1 MKLLKFLKYLYNNFF
16 LKNRVIKNLYNTKF
30 NKSVLIVYLV
40 SAFNKKKNISHS
52 NLTECRTF
60 DEIFKEMGYNI
71 DVINLN
77 STKKIKKQYD
87 VVLGMDVALEQ
98 SFLNKKD
105 STKHIFYATGACP
118 IYSNMISTKKA
129 RDFYLKN
136 KVLLLNSIR
145 KIEYTQD
152 FQIFLSD
159 AVIVLGNDFVKNTY
173 LQYDDQ
179 KQRYKNLNAF
189 YFDII
194 NPHISKKDFGTARKN
209 FIWFGSLGALHK
221 GLDIVID
228 YFLEHPEYNLYICG
242 LNTSEKIFL
251 DFYMSK
257 INNKKNIHL
266 CGFLK
271 IGSIEFNNLVNNCA
285 FALYPSLS
293 EGGSPALLN
302 IIANGVII
310 PIHSKQS
317 GIDFDKGF
325 SFELEENTSIAI
337 GKVVSKIEVM
347 SDNNIKNMAIECTNY
362 VRSHFTYER
371 YKDNLR
377 NIVKNILNNNL

>member
-302 IIANGVII
+302 IIANGGII

>member
-1 MKLLKFLKYLYNNFF
+1 MKIELLKNIYHSII
-16 LKNRVIKNLYNTKF
+16 KNRTLNNVYKTSF
-30 NKSVLIVYLV
+30 SKSVLIVYLT
-40 SAFNKKKNISHS
+40 SAFNKKENISHS
-52 NLTECRTF
+52 NMTECRTF
-60 DEIFKEMGYNI
+60 AEIFREIGYNI

-77 STKKIKKQYD
+77 STRKIKKQYD
-87 VVLGMDVALEQ
+87 VILGMDVALEK
-98 SFLNKKD
+98 SFFNKKN

-129 RDFYLKN
+129 RDFYYKN
-136 KVLLLNSIR
+136 KILLLDSIR

-159 AVIVLGNDFVKNTY
+159 SVIVLGNDFVKNTY
-173 LQYDDQ
+173 LQYDDE
-179 KQRYKNLNAF
+179 KQRYKNLDAF

-194 NPHISKKDFGTARKN
+194 NPDISKKDFRKARRN

-221 GLDIVID
+221 GLDVVID

-242 LNTSEKIFL
+242 LNKSEKNLL

-266 CGFLK
+266 SGFLK

-302 IIANGVII
+302 IIANGGII
-310 PIHSKQS
+310 PIYSKQS
-317 GIDFDKGF
+317 GIDFGKEI
-325 SFELEENTSIAI
+325 SFELDENTSIAI
-337 GKVVSKIEVM
+337 GEVISKIEM
-347 SDNNIKNMAIECTNY
+347 IPDKNIKNMAIECTNY
-362 VRSHFTYER
+362 VRSHFTYEK
-371 YKDNLR
+371 YKNNLKD
-377 NIVKNILNNNL
+377 IIENILKK

>member
-1 MKLLKFLKYLYNNFF
+1 MKIELLKNIYHSII
-16 LKNRVIKNLYNTKF
+16 KNRTLNNVYKTSFSKC
-30 NKSVLIVYLV
+30 VLIVYLT
-40 SAFNKKKNISHS
+40 SAFNKKENISHS
-52 NLTECRTF
+52 NMTECRTF
-60 DEIFKEMGYNI
+60 AEIFKEMGYNI

-77 STKKIKKQYD
+77 STRKIKKQYD
-87 VVLGMDVALEQ
+87 VILGMDVALEK
-98 SFLNKKD
+98 SFFNKKN

-129 RDFYLKN
+129 RDFYYKN
-136 KVLLLNSIR
+136 KTLPLDSIR

-159 AVIVLGNDFVKNTY
+159 AVIVLGNNFVKNTY
-173 LQYDDQ
+173 LQYDDE
-179 KQRYKNLNAF
+179 KQRYKNLDAF

-194 NPHISKKDFGTARKN
+194 NPDILKKDFGKARKN

-228 YFLEHPEYNLYICG
+228 YFLGHSEYNLYICG
-242 LNTSEKIFL
+242 LNASEKKFL
-251 DFYMSK
+251 DFYIGK
-257 INNKKNIHL
+257 INNSNNIHL

-271 IGSIEFNNLVNNCA
+271 IGSVQFNDLVNNCA

-302 IIANGVII
+302 IIANGGII
-310 PIHSKQS
+310 PIHSKQA
-317 GIDFDKGF
+317 GIDFDKEI

-337 GKVVSKIEVM
+337 EKVISEIEM
-347 SDNNIKNMAIECTNY
+347 IPDKNIKNMAIECTNY
-362 VRSHFTYER
+362 VRSHFTYEK
-371 YKDNLR
+371 YKNNL
-377 NIVKNILNNNL
+377 KNIIKDILKE

>member
-16 LKNRVIKNLYNTKF
+16 FKNRVIKNLYNTKF
-30 NKSVLIVYLV
+30 NKSVLIVYLT

-60 DEIFKEMGYNI
+60 AEIFKEMGYNI

-77 STKKIKKQYD
+77 RTMKIKKQYD
-87 VVLGMDVALEQ
+87 VILGMDVALER
-98 SFLNKKD
+98 SFFNKKD

-129 RDFYLKN
+129 RDFYYKN
-136 KVLLLNSIR
+136 KILPLDSIR

-159 AVIVLGNDFVKNTY
+159 SVIVLGNDFVKNTY
-173 LQYDDQ
+173 LQYDDE
-179 KQRYKNLNAF
+179 KQRYKYLDAF

-194 NPHISKKDFGTARKN
+194 NPDISKKDFRKARRN

-228 YFLEHPEYNLYICG
+228 YFLEYSEYNLYICG
-242 LNTSEKIFL
+242 LNTSEKKFL

-302 IIANGVII
+302 IIANGGII
-310 PIHSKQS
+310 PIHSKQV

-347 SDNNIKNMAIECTNY
+347 SDNDIKNMAIECTNY
-362 VRSHFTYER
+362 VRSHFTYEK
-371 YKDNLR
+371 YKNNLKD
-377 NIVKNILNNNL
+377 IIENILKK

>member
-60 DEIFKEMGYNI
+60 AEIFKEMGYNI

-87 VVLGMDVALEQ
+87 VVLGMDVALEK
-98 SFLNKKD
+98 SFFNKKN

-129 RDFYLKN
+129 RDFYYKN
-136 KVLLLNSIR
+136 KILPLNSIR

-159 AVIVLGNDFVKNTY
+159 SVIVLGNDFVKNTY
-173 LQYDDQ
+173 LQYDDE
-179 KQRYKNLNAF
+179 KQRYKNLDAF

-194 NPHISKKDFGTARKN
+194 NPDISKKDFRKARRN

-221 GLDIVID
+221 GLDVVID

-242 LNTSEKIFL
+242 LNTSEKNFL

-257 INNKKNIHL
+257 INNKNNIHL
-266 CGFLK
+266 YGFLK

-302 IIANGVII
+302 IIANGGII

-317 GIDFDKGF
+317 GIDFGKEI
-325 SFELEENTSIAI
+325 SFELDENTSIAI
-337 GKVVSKIEVM
+337 GEVISKIEM
-347 SDNNIKNMAIECTNY
+347 IPDKNIKNMAIECTNY
-362 VRSHFTYER
+362 VRSHFTYEK
-371 YKDNLR
+371 YKNNLKD
-377 NIVKNILNNNL
+377 IIENILKK

>member
-1 MKLLKFLKYLYNNFF
+1 MKIELLKNIYHSII
-16 LKNRVIKNLYNTKF
+16 KNRTLNNVYKTSF
-30 NKSVLIVYLV
+30 SKSVLIVYLT
-40 SAFNKKKNISHS
+40 SAFNKKENISHS
-52 NLTECRTF
+52 NMTECRTF
-60 DEIFKEMGYNI
+60 AEIFREIGYNI

-77 STKKIKKQYD
+77 STRKIKKQYD
-87 VVLGMDVALEQ
+87 VILGMDVALEK
-98 SFLNKKD
+98 SFFNKKN

-129 RDFYLKN
+129 RDFYYKN
-136 KVLLLNSIR
+136 KILLLDSIR

-159 AVIVLGNDFVKNTY
+159 SVIVLGNDFVKNTY
-173 LQYDDQ
+173 LQYDDE
-179 KQRYKNLNAF
+179 KQRYKNLDAF

-194 NPHISKKDFGTARKN
+194 NPDISKKDFRKARRN

-221 GLDIVID
+221 GLDVVID

-242 LNTSEKIFL
+242 LNKSEKNFL

-302 IIANGVII
+302 IIANGGII
-310 PIHSKQS
+310 PIYSKQS
-317 GIDFDKGF
+317 GIDFGKEI
-325 SFELEENTSIAI
+325 SFELDENTSIAI
-337 GKVVSKIEVM
+337 GEVISKIEM
-347 SDNNIKNMAIECTNY
+347 IPDKNIKNMAIECTNY
-362 VRSHFTYER
+362 VRSHFTYEK
-371 YKDNLR
+371 YKNNLKD
-377 NIVKNILNNNL
+377 IIENILKK

>member
-60 DEIFKEMGYNI
+60 AEIFKEMGYNI

-302 IIANGVII
+302 IIANGGII

>member
-60 DEIFKEMGYNI
+60 AEIFKEMGYNI

-251 DFYMSK
+251 NFYMSK

-302 IIANGVII
+302 IIANGGII

-362 VRSHFTYER
+362 VRSHFTYEK
-371 YKDNLR
+371 YKNNLKD
-377 NIVKNILNNNL
+377 IIENILKK